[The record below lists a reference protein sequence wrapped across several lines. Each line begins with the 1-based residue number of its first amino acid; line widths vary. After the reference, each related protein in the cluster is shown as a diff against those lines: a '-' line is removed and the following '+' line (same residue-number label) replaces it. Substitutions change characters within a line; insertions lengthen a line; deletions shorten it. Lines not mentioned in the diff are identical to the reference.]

1 MHVLRSNTRN
11 NTISVVKNF
20 ACLMDLLSRFK
31 RNRLFSFA
39 IVKVKRDDRLINLRT
54 GRCAAILQ
62 TSEPS
67 NYERGGRSR
76 RNTVYCLSLR
86 RIQRS
91 NFGKLG
97 STCCPRMTLKSLS
110 NYKSSV
116 MRNRQRKVILSF
128 PFKIHL
134 FFLIWSIK
142 MTISRDLMWNK
153 IRIIIIFSGGHI
165 YKSSLSWN
173 EKYIYSQVN
182 RYC

>member
-1 MHVLRSNTRN
+1 MSAEEE
-11 NTISVVKNF
+11 S
-20 ACLMDLLSRFK
+20 LLFP
-31 RNRLFSFA
+31 FT
-39 IVKVKRDDRLINLRT
+39 IVKVKRDDRLINSRT

-62 TSEPS
+62 TSKPS

-116 MRNRQRKVILSF
+116 MRNRQRKVILSC
-128 PFKIHL
+128 PFKIH
-134 FFLIWSIK
+134 FFFSLIWSIK
-142 MTISRDLMWNK
+142 ITISRDLIGNK
-153 IRIIIIFSGGHI
+153 IRIIIFSRGHVKVRCFEMRNI
-165 YKSSLSWN
+165 
-173 EKYIYSQVN
+173 ICTQVN